1 MERRTFLK
9 SIGAAASMTALPLQ
23 GLSAA
28 AATPVRYGMSP
39 YALAKY
45 TARINKQLTPEMLKT
60 LLGFSDTD
68 AKSMMR
74 RLMAENILTAPDA
87 TGISRT
93 STEYLANFKAR
104 RDKMKELITR
114 LNEAV
119 DELEEPHTKDTPDDE
134 YQSSTARDTS

>member
-1 MERRTFLK
+1 
-9 SIGAAASMTALPLQ
+9 MTALPLQ

-39 YALAKY
+39 YALAKS